1 MCGIAKVHSPAF
13 SIGREYP
20 RIVLFGHS
28 LSIFIYFFCFT
39 FKIFKFML
47 CYLQSAELR
56 PRDGKLPFF
65 ICKWQ
70 GVIGDTSAD
79 KVTDEG
85 NGVVRINV
93 KAALARNITLTKSI
107 FPADEEALSEWKK
120 LLKCRVMYVPEKNE
134 DGTYKKDDNGNYILN
149 EKVKEEN
156 KNKCMVNLLY
166 KQVDLASISDEVK
179 RIEFTTSDGRLMK
192 QKFIT
197 VIGFADERDN
207 WAEEITPEE
216 MAANNLRTNL
226 ANGTYIDI
234 TDEEEE
240 KEAKPTKTE
249 SKKSTQASDDDW
261 D

>member
-1 MCGIAKVHSPAF
+1 MCGVAKVHSPAF

-39 FKIFKFML
+39 FKIFKIML

-70 GVIGDTSAD
+70 GVVGDTSAD

-134 DGTYKKDDNGNYILN
+134 DGTYKKNDNGNYILN

-156 KNKCMVNLLY
+156 KNKCVVNLLY

-179 RIEFTTSDGRLMK
+179 RIEFTTSDGRVMK
-192 QKFIT
+192 QSFIT
-197 VIGFADERDN
+197 VIGFADETDN

-240 KEAKPTKTE
+240 TAKPAKTE
-249 SKKSTQASDDDW
+249 SKKSTQKSDDDW